1 MTALEFMAR
10 WGADAGAI
18 DGKACLQALSRQMDE
33 GLAGRGKIPMLPS
46 DLSTK
51 IAVPEGAVC
60 AVLVAGGTNLRTARA
75 VWDGNACLIGAARAA
90 WAEKM

>member
-10 WGADAGAI
+10 WGAVAGAI

-46 DLSTK
+46 DLSAK

-60 AVLVAGGTNLRTARA
+60 AVLDAGGTNLRTARA

>member
-1 MTALEFMAR
+1 
-10 WGADAGAI
+10 
-18 DGKACLQALSRQMDE
+18 
-33 GLAGRGKIPMLPS
+33 MLPS
-46 DLSTK
+46 YLSTK

-60 AVLVAGGTNLRTARA
+60 AVLDAGGTNLRTARA